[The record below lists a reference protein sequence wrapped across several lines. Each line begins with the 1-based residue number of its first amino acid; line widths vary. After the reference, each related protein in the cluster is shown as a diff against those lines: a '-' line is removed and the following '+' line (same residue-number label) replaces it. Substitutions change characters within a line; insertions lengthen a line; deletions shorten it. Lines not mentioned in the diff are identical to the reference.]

1 MLVYFAIV
9 LPSGKQRQPHQPT
22 SCCSSTNVFLPC
34 VLLRCR
40 RDYQPLV
47 DFCKGLAALHNNA
60 RTAAAPAPANL
71 QELNNNS
78 NASGAGAPA
87 SLSTNSSSSDSG
99 MVRVIAANAPRRY
112 VSLAGRAGRQALLQ
126 LPLESQAFLA
136 PLPYAQPS
144 QAYVAKVTGSMRQ
157 AAADMQQHRA
167 QQQQQQQDK
176 PEQQQL
182 ATEKHSSRSAAAVAG
197 EAAADGGACPYIGF
211 NVSSNF
217 LDAQCLWDS
226 TMAHSIAQQLLTAG
240 NAPSCAH
247 SVDEATAA
255 ASSIRSTSATAIGST
270 IAGDVKTSI
279 LQQQQQQQEGPLVI
293 HVCGKFHAEHR
304 LGIPEHLQQY
314 VPGARVLVVTFVP
327 ADSMVMDLQQFE
339 AAGLKG
345 SADFVVLTDGS
356 LPRSFAS
363 VHPV

>member
-1 MLVYFAIV
+1 M
-9 LPSGKQRQPHQPT
+9 
-22 SCCSSTNVFLPC
+22 VFLPS

-47 DFCKGLAALHNNA
+47 DFCKGLAALHNNV
-60 RTAAAPAPANL
+60 RTAAAQAPANL
-71 QELNNNS
+71 QEFNTNS
-78 NASGAGAPA
+78 NASGAGAPT
-87 SLSTNSSSSDSG
+87 SPSTNSSSSSRHSS

-112 VSLAGRAGRQALLQ
+112 VSLAGRAGREALLQ
-126 LPLESQAFLA
+126 LSPESQAFLA

-167 QQQQQQQDK
+167 QQQQQDK

-226 TMAHSIAQQLLTAG
+226 TMAHSIAQQLLTAH
-240 NAPSCAH
+240 NMPSRDH
-247 SVDEATAA
+247 SVGTATAA
-255 ASSIRSTSATAIGST
+255 ASSINSTSATAIGST
-270 IAGDVKTSI
+270 IAGDAKPASST
-279 LQQQQQQQEGPLVI
+279 LEQQQQQKGPLVI
-293 HVCGKFHAEHR
+293 HLCGKFHAEHR

-314 VPGARVLVVTFVP
+314 MPGARVLVVTFVP
-327 ADSMVMDLQQFE
+327 ADSMVMDQQQLE